1 MIAIK
6 LRLTDGRNVNL
17 SPSQVGLFQ
26 EDDLGLEIHES
37 KFSEQF

>member
-1 MIAIK
+1 MAEMQ
-6 LRLTDGRNVNL
+6 TL